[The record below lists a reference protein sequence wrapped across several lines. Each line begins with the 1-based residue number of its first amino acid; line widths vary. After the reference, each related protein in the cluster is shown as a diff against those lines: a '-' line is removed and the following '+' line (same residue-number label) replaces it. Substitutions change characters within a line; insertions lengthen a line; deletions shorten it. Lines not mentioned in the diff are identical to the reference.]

1 MNAKIIAQLA
11 VFAAVVGLIIIS
23 TGCID
28 SEKKTLS
35 ESDMENIKEKIL
47 ESQNKIETYK
57 MSMEMEMTMESGGMD
72 MSVDSSAEG
81 EVDNRNH
88 KMQMSMGMNMPM
100 LGETNMEMYFIEDTM
115 YMGMEMMG
123 RTEWVKTELG
133 ETEKENIWNQQ
144 SYIEKEMGMIKNS
157 KVELSGD
164 EKVRGVDSWVIKITP
179 DKNSL
184 EEYVM
189 SEMSQSSS
197 ELDEDEMP
205 GMDFK
210 NIEIKYW
217 IAKDSYFITKQEAQ
231 MDFTMTDEKSG
242 ESMNIEMDVSVELY
256 DYNEPVNIVLP
267 KDALNA
273 KSSDEMIGGI
283 NNDLII

>member
-1 MNAKIIAQLA
+1 MNTKIITQLM
-11 VFAAVVGLIIIS
+11 VVVAIIGLVVIS
-23 TGCID
+23 TGCMD
-28 SEKKTLS
+28 EKKTLS

-57 MSMEMEMTMESGGMD
+57 MSMTMDMTMESGGMD

-231 MDFTMTDEKSG
+231 MDFAMTDEKSG

>member
-1 MNAKIIAQLA
+1 MNTKIITQLM
-11 VFAAVVGLIIIS
+11 VVVAIIGLVVIS
-23 TGCID
+23 TGCMD
-28 SEKKTLS
+28 EKKTLS

-57 MSMEMEMTMESGGMD
+57 MSMAMDMTMESGGMD

-231 MDFTMTDEKSG
+231 MDFAMTDEKSG

>member
-1 MNAKIIAQLA
+1 MNTKIITQLM
-11 VFAAVVGLIIIS
+11 VVVAIIGLVVIS
-23 TGCID
+23 TGCMD
-28 SEKKTLS
+28 EKKTLS

-57 MSMEMEMTMESGGMD
+57 MSMTMDMTMESGGMD

-100 LGETNMEMYFIEDTM
+100 IGETNMEMYFIEDTM

-242 ESMNIEMDVSVELY
+242 ESMNIQMDVSVELY

-283 NNDLII
+283 

>member
-1 MNAKIIAQLA
+1 M
-11 VFAAVVGLIIIS
+11 
-23 TGCID
+23 D
-28 SEKKTLS
+28 
-35 ESDMENIKEKIL
+35 
-47 ESQNKIETYK
+47 
-57 MSMEMEMTMESGGMD
+57 MTMESGGMD

-157 KVELSGD
+157 KVEVSGD
-164 EKVRGVDSWVIKITP
+164 EKVRGIDSWVIKITP

-273 KSSDEMIGGI
+273 KSSDEMTGGI
-283 NNDLII
+283 